1 MLKMTINKKVNPQK
15 SNKLI
20 YAVAAGLAVVLIV
33 FFTLTIGSS
42 GGSRLAADSLAY
54 LKNTEG
60 LVEVRALDAE
70 KKALIVF
77 NSDSK
82 NAGNFEKIAYYAA
95 LRLSRHWPDCEVLLA
110 KNSAEQIVYGVRVH
124 GGAMVAERRRLP
136 AEQAATVA

>member
-20 YAVAAGLAVVLIV
+20 YAVAAGLALVLIV
-33 FFTLTIGSS
+33 FFALSIGSG

-60 LVEVRALDAE
+60 LVEVRVMDAE
-70 KKALIVF
+70 KKALIVY

-95 LRLSRHWPDCEVLLA
+95 VRLSRHWPDCRVLLA
-110 KNSAEQIVYGVRVH
+110 KNLATDIVHEVRVRN
-124 GGAMVAERRRLP
+124 GAVADEGP
-136 AEQAATVA
+136 PIP

>member
-1 MLKMTINKKVNPQK
+1 MLRMTINKKVNPQK

-20 YAVAAGLAVVLIV
+20 YAVAAGLALVLIV
-33 FFTLTIGSS
+33 FFALTIGSS

-60 LVEVRALDAE
+60 LVEVRVMDGE

-82 NAGNFEKIAYYAA
+82 NAGNFERIAYYAA
-95 LRLSRHWPDCEVLLA
+95 LRLARHWPDCRVLLA
-110 KNSAEQIVYGVRVH
+110 KNLATDIVHEVRVQN
-124 GGAMVAERRRLP
+124 GAVAGAGP
-136 AEQAATVA
+136 PTP

>member
-20 YAVAAGLAVVLIV
+20 YAVAAGLALVLIV
-33 FFTLTIGSS
+33 FFALSIGSG

-60 LVEVRALDAE
+60 LVEVRVMDAE
-70 KKALIVF
+70 KKALIVY

-95 LRLSRHWPDCEVLLA
+95 VRLSRHWPDCRVLLA
-110 KNSAEQIVYGVRVH
+110 KNLATDIVHEVRVRN
-124 GGAMVAERRRLP
+124 GAVAGAGP
-136 AEQAATVA
+136 PIP